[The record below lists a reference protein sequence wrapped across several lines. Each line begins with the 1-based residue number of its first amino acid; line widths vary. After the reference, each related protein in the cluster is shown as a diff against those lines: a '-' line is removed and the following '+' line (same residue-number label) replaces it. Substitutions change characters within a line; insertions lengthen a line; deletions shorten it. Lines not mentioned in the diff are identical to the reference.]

1 MAKKPT
7 VETPA
12 MKSAHHDPITGKF
25 IKGNSAAT
33 GDKRLRGM
41 KSAIRSELIECAY
54 SLLKPYKTLAEETKK
69 GVSRYQYI
77 LNKAVAEGN
86 TKLITWVTEMAVGR
100 PKIVDETANEDTLYI
115 AATKE
120 QQTELV
126 KMAMKARDAKEKEEN
141 R

>member
-1 MAKKPT
+1 MANSPN
-7 VETPA
+7 
-12 MKSAHHDPITGKF
+12 HDPVTGKF
-25 IKGNSAAT
+25 VKGNRAAT
-33 GDKRLRGM
+33 GDKRIRDM

-54 SLLKPYKTLAEETKK
+54 SLLKPWKTLQEETKK

-120 QQTELV
+120 QQAELV
-126 KMAMKARDAKEKEEN
+126 KMAMKARDAKEREEKK
-141 R
+141 